1 MDSSGRRQKV
11 LWEEAHL
18 VLILVG
24 DTESERNRK
33 PASALGGGNR
43 TNPCNLVKGWTTGY
57 GYWFGFAGV

>member
-1 MDSSGRRQKV
+1 MPWK
-11 LWEEAHL
+11 EAHL

-43 TNPCNLVKGWTTGY
+43 TNPCNLVKGWTSGC